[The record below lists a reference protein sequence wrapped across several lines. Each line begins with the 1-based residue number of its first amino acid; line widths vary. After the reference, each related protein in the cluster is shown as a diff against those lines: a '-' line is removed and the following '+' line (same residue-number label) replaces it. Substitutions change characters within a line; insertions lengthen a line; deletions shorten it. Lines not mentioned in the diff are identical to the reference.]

1 MKKRIPK
8 KPTRELIAEAA
19 KLVKLGAPLDL
30 TARLLLGAANQ
41 DRFFLWLAIASD
53 PNVEPQLLRRGIYK
67 DLLAAVDKASAE
79 CELRQ
84 IAVVQKGQQPRW
96 AAWFLSRRH
105 PQRWGDRAVLEVT
118 TTPESQKA
126 FAERIKEIRE
136 RAFDPR
142 ALPEGAPP
150 PFDAPL
156 AERLAYLREHTPDPR
171 SLPPADEPGEV
182 VVPPR
187 PKVEILEPLD
197 VVEEVSRVGPRR
209 RIVLDGHLA
218 VNDAVEVSVTG

>member
-1 MKKRIPK
+1 MKRIPK

-41 DRFFLWLAIASD
+41 DRFFHWLAIASD
-53 PNVEPQLLRRGIYK
+53 PTVEPQLLRRGIYK

-105 PQRWGDRAVLEVT
+105 PSRWGDRATLTVE
-118 TTPESQKA
+118 TPA
-126 FAERIKEIRE
+126 MLTERRAAWDARIAEIRG

-156 AERLAYLREHTPDPR
+156 AARLA
-171 SLPPADEPGEV
+171 
-182 VVPPR
+182 
-187 PKVEILEPLD
+187 
-197 VVEEVSRVGPRR
+197 
-209 RIVLDGHLA
+209 
-218 VNDAVEVSVTG
+218 

>member
-8 KPTRELIAEAA
+8 KPTRELIAEAV
-19 KLVKLGAPLDL
+19 KYVKLGCPLDL

-41 DRFFLWLAIASD
+41 DRFFHWLAIASD
-53 PNVEPQLLRRGIYK
+53 PTVEPQLLRRGIYK

-105 PQRWGDRAVLEVT
+105 PSRWGDRVAVEVT
-118 TTPESQKA
+118 EPGSGLALAARLKALRASTP
-126 FAERIKEIRE
+126 
-136 RAFDPR
+136 DPR
-142 ALPEGAPP
+142 ALPEHV
-150 PFDAPL
+150 
-156 AERLAYLREHTPDPR
+156 EEVEH
-171 SLPPADEPGEV
+171 

-187 PKVEILEPLD
+187 PPKVEVLEPLD
-197 VVEEVSRVGPRR
+197 VVGRGEPEHVAYLPVPVRPPESR
-209 RIVLDGHLA
+209 
-218 VNDAVEVSVTG
+218 